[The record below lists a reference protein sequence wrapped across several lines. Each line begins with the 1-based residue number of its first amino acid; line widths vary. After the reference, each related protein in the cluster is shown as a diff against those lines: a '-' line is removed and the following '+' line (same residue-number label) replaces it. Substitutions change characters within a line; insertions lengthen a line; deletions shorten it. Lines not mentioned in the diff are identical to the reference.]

1 MNSKERIQ
9 TILRHSMAD
18 RPGLGFFAIDSDTA
32 GRVLGRKTY
41 WRNKAACKIA
51 FWEGRRDEVV
61 QSWIADAIELYKK
74 LDIIDII
81 PVWNIAAGF
90 CPPKDYQPDPPHKI
104 DETTWEDKAGRI
116 YKYSEGTEDI
126 TMIHDPQ
133 TWTRQYKV
141 EDEMWDGK
149 VTSPDESIFEAVD
162 AIIAEFKDDRFILGS
177 YGMVE
182 GWLLP
187 GGMERGFMEIA
198 THPDEIKQIYQSYV
212 ERAMAEDQYYVRSGQ
227 DGVLFGTD
235 FCSQAGLMINPQT
248 YRELFLE
255 GYSRRIKHLKDQ
267 GQIFIQHACGNNW
280 PMLDIFV
287 DMGIDCYQ
295 SIQTS
300 AGMDIAEVQK
310 KYGDKF
316 ALWGGVSVENLIEG
330 TADDVR
336 KDVRYVMDN
345 VAPNGGFIL
354 GTTHSVAVGTKY
366 DNFIALLDE
375 FSKYI

>member
-1 MNSKERIQ
+1 MNSKQRIK
-9 TILRHSMAD
+9 TILAHGQAD

-32 GRVLGRKTY
+32 GEILGRKTY

-74 LDIIDII
+74 LDVIDLI
-81 PVWNIAAGF
+81 PLCNGASGI
-90 CPPKDYQPDPPHKI
+90 CPPKDYDPDPPRKI
-104 DETTWEDKAGRI
+104 DESTWEDKAGCI
-116 YKYSEGTEDI
+116 YKYSEDTNDI

-141 EDEMWDGK
+141 EDEIWDGM
-149 VTSPDESIFEAVD
+149 VEQPDESIFEAVD
-162 AIIAEFKDDRFILGS
+162 AIIAEFKDDRFIIGT

-182 GWLLP
+182 GWLLQ

-198 THPDEIKQIYQSYV
+198 ERGDEVKQIYDSYV
-212 ERAMAEDQYYVRSGQ
+212 KRADAQDPYYIRDGQ
-227 DGVLFGTD
+227 DGVMFGTD
-235 FCSQAGLMINPQT
+235 FCSKAGPMINPQT
-248 YRELFLE
+248 YRQLFLP

-267 GQIFIQHACGNNW
+267 GQFFIQHACGNNW
-280 PMLDIFV
+280 PMMDTFV

-300 AGMDIAEVQK
+300 AGMDIVEVQK

-330 TADDVR
+330 TTDDIC
-336 KDVRYVMDN
+336 KDVRYVMEN

-366 DNFIALLDE
+366 DNFMALLDE
-375 FSKYI
+375 FSRYQ